1 MSEKKLLFVNAC
13 VNKSTSRTL
22 KIASSLLE
30 LLKESYV
37 IEELDLEHLDIH
49 PLDSQRLNERLAL
62 LARGELLDSSFIL
75 ARQFANADC
84 VVIAAPYWDFG
95 FPAMLKVYIE
105 NISVTG
111 ISYRYGDRG
120 QTVGLC
126 KAERLYYVTTRGG
139 LVTDEDDLGYRTL
152 EGMGRIYGIK
162 DIRCMSARG
171 LDIVTVDADEE
182 VSRAIDEKV
191 NAPGALT

>member
-22 KIASSLLE
+22 RIASRLLE

-62 LARGELLDSSFIL
+62 LARGELLDPSFIL
-75 ARQFANADC
+75 ARQFANANC
-84 VVIAAPYWDFG
+84 VVVAAPYWDFG

-111 ISYRYGDRG
+111 ISYRYGERG
-120 QTVGLC
+120 QTAVC
-126 KAERLYYVTTRGG
+126 ARQSDSTT
-139 LVTDEDDLGYRTL
+139 
-152 EGMGRIYGIK
+152 
-162 DIRCMSARG
+162 
-171 LDIVTVDADEE
+171 
-182 VSRAIDEKV
+182 
-191 NAPGALT
+191 

>member
-22 KIASSLLE
+22 RIASRLLE

-62 LARGELLDSSFIL
+62 LARGELLDPSFIL

-84 VVIAAPYWDFG
+84 VVVAAPYWDFS
-95 FPAMLKVYIE
+95 FPATLKVYIE
-105 NISVTG
+105 NISVMG
-111 ISYRYGDRG
+111 ISFRYGDGG
-120 QTVGLC
+120 QTIGLC
-126 KAERLYYVTTRGG
+126 KAGRLYYVTTRGG
-139 LVTDEDDLGYRTL
+139 HVSDEDDLGYRTL

-162 DIRCMSARG
+162 DIRCMSAWG
-171 LDIVTVDADEE
+171 LDIVTADADAE
-182 VSRAIDEKV
+182 VSRTIDEKV